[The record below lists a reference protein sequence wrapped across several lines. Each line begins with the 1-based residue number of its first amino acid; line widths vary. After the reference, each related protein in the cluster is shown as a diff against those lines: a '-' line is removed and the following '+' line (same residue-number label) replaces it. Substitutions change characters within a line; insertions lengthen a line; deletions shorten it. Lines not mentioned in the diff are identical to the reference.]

1 MDDEALRVLREASR
15 IRQRK
20 EPLERA
26 IGRAV
31 RSLGKDYSYYIALV
45 SELRETASM
54 DRVSVEEELK
64 MLVDRHEDDG

>member
-1 MDDEALRVLREASR
+1 MNQKDLDVLREAAR

-31 RSLGKDYSYYIALV
+31 RNKGKEYSYYIALM
-45 SELRETASM
+45 SELRKAASM
-54 DRVSVEEELK
+54 DAVSVDEEFRV
-64 MLVDRHEDDG
+64 LVERAEDQG